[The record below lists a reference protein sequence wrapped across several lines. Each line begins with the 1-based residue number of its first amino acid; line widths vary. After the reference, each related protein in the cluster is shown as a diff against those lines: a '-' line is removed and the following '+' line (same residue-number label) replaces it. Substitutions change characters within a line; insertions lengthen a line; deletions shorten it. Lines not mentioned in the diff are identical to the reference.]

1 VTSALPSSV
10 ADQLDVAINQTMST
24 ANIPGALVGVWTPQG
39 NYIRAFGVSDKATGE
54 PMDPDLY
61 MRIGSVTKTFT
72 VTAVLQLVDQGKVAL
87 DDPIG
92 TYIPNVPNGESIT
105 IRQLAGMRSGLP
117 SYSANEQFATTFMS
131 DTQLQFQPEQLLSYA
146 FQLPVLF
153 PPGTSFDYSNT
164 NTVLLATLVEKLT
177 GQPFPDYLKQH
188 IFQPVGLASTS
199 YPTDAAIPSPHAQG
213 YTTQTLD
220 GREAV
225 ATTWNPSWAGPA
237 GAMISTLDDLGV
249 WSKVLAEGTLL
260 SPPAQ
265 EQRLQVQPLSADL
278 PDIGYGLGLFNDHG
292 WIGHNGSLPGY
303 QSLTIHL
310 PEADTSVVVL
320 LNADVALLVDQG
332 TALAEPS
339 TLMGTAIT
347 TVLTPDH
354 VYTLPSTPVPPA
366 AGAIDD
372 SEN

>member
-1 VTSALPSSV
+1 
-10 ADQLDVAINQTMST
+10 
-24 ANIPGALVGVWTPQG
+24 
-39 NYIRAFGVSDKATGE
+39 
-54 PMDPDLY
+54 
-61 MRIGSVTKTFT
+61 
-72 VTAVLQLVDQGKVAL
+72 
-87 DDPIG
+87 
-92 TYIPNVPNGESIT
+92 
-105 IRQLAGMRSGLP
+105 
-117 SYSANEQFATTFMS
+117 
-131 DTQLQFQPEQLLSYA
+131 LLSYA

-153 PPGTSFDYSNT
+153 PPGTNFDYSNT

-188 IFQPVGLASTS
+188 IFESVGLASTS

-220 GREAV
+220 GQEAV
-225 ATTWNPSWAGPA
+225 ATNWNPSWAGPA

-249 WSKVLAEGTLL
+249 WAKVLADGTLL
-260 SPPAQ
+260 SPPTQ
-265 EQRLQVQPLSADL
+265 GQRLQVLPLSSDL

-320 LNADVALLVDQG
+320 LNADVGLLVDQG

-347 TVLTPDH
+347 TILTPNN
-354 VYTLPSTPVPPA
+354 VYTLPSTPVPPT
-366 AGAIDD
+366 AGAIND